1 MKGAR
6 IAAAPIGYY
15 LIMLTQQPY
24 HLYCS
29 IHADDP
35 DELARV
41 LREIAV
47 EVNIQHD
54 EELAGTGEV
63 LFDVGSG
70 DRSSWHVSVGH
81 DTDDLAGSHS
91 GLPLAVNG

>member
-1 MKGAR
+1 
-6 IAAAPIGYY
+6 
-15 LIMLTQQPY
+15 MLTQQPY

-41 LREIAV
+41 LREIAA

-54 EELAGTGEV
+54 QELQGAGEV

-70 DRSSWHVSVGH
+70 ERSSWHVSVDH
-81 DTDDLAGSHS
+81 DSEMSH
-91 GLPLAVNG
+91 GVNR

>member
-1 MKGAR
+1 MVK
-6 IAAAPIGYY
+6 P
-15 LIMLTQQPY
+15 QQPY

-41 LREIAV
+41 LREIAT

-54 EELAGTGEV
+54 EDLAGTGEV

-70 DRSSWHVSVGH
+70 ERSSWHVSVGH
-81 DTDDLAGSHS
+81 NTYDAANGRQGCRS
-91 GLPLAVNG
+91 G

>member
-1 MKGAR
+1 MVK
-6 IAAAPIGYY
+6 P
-15 LIMLTQQPY
+15 QQPY

-41 LREIAV
+41 LREIAT
-47 EVNIQHD
+47 EVNLQHD
-54 EELAGTGEV
+54 EELARSGEV

-70 DRSSWHVSVGH
+70 RRSSWHVSVGH
-81 DTDDLAGSHS
+81 DTDDAAGGRP
-91 GLPLAVNG
+91 GLSLGVNG

>member
-1 MKGAR
+1 MVK
-6 IAAAPIGYY
+6 P
-15 LIMLTQQPY
+15 QQPY

-41 LREIAV
+41 LREIAT

-54 EELAGTGEV
+54 EDLAGTGEV

-81 DTDDLAGSHS
+81 DIDEKPCGRR
-91 GLPLAVNG
+91 GLSLGVNG